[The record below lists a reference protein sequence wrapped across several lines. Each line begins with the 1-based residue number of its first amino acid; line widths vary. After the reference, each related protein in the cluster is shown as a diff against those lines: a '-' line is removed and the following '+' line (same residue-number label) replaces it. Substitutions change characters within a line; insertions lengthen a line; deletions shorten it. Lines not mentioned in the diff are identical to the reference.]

1 MATLES
7 QDFHLDEK
15 LRGEIR
21 TDSAFG
27 SYISKLRDAE
37 PVDLTTESIL
47 SFTDYSGAQAVAEGA
62 AKVETPFGTKV
73 AKVERGQVVSQVRV
87 STRALKKA
95 EANKVKVLEG
105 AQKILAEGFGKSL
118 DIILTHNTSP
128 IDGSSTVDFTRGL
141 ANGADTLVHQIAVD
155 ENPDNA
161 LRAAIAQQWTNEKEV
176 KGIAVTP
183 AFYAKL
189 AYQTDSQNR
198 LLYPQFTALPENE
211 WYFDGVKVVRTSA
224 IANKRYKASP
234 EFATNIDFILGDF
247 GTLSYGVE
255 LETLELIT
263 TGDPDNTGRDLKG
276 HNEVMLRL
284 ESLVEAVIIDK
295 ASLVVGQRAAE

>member
-1 MATLES
+1 MATLET

-21 TDSAFG
+21 RDSAFG
-27 SYISKLRDAE
+27 SYISKLRNEE
-37 PVDLTTESIL
+37 PVDLTTESVL
-47 SFTDYSGAQAVAEGA
+47 SFTNYSGAQAVAEGA
-62 AKVETPFGTKV
+62 PKAETPFGTKV
-73 AKVERGQVVSQVRV
+73 NKVERGQVVSQVRV

-105 AQKILAEGFGKSL
+105 AQKTLAEGFGKSL

-128 IDGSSTVDFTRGL
+128 LDGSATVDFTRGL
-141 ANGADTLVHQIAVD
+141 ATGADTLVHSIAPD
-155 ENPDNA
+155 EAPDAA
-161 LRAAIAQQWTNEKEV
+161 LRAAIAEQWTAEKNV
-176 KGIAVTP
+176 NGIAVTP

-198 LLYPQFTALPENE
+198 LLYPQFTALPEDE

-224 IANKRYKASP
+224 IANKRYVPNS
-234 EFATNIDFILGDF
+234 EFATNIDFLLGDW

-284 ESLVEAVIIDK
+284 ESLVEAVIVDK
-295 ASLVVGQRAAE
+295 AAIVVGKRETA

>member
-1 MATLES
+1 MATLET

-15 LRGEIR
+15 LRGDIR
-21 TDSAFG
+21 RDLAQR
-27 SYISKLRDAE
+27 SYISKLRNEE
-37 PVDLTTESIL
+37 PVDLTTESVL

-62 AKVETPFGTKV
+62 AKVETPFSTKV

-105 AQKILAEGFGKSL
+105 AQKTLAEGFGKSL

-128 IDGSSTVDFTRGL
+128 IDGTATVDFTRGL
-141 ANGADTLVHQIAVD
+141 ATGADTLVHNIAAD
-155 ENPDNA
+155 EAPDTA
-161 LRAAIAQQWTNEKEV
+161 LRAAIAAQWTAEKV
-176 KGIAVTP
+176 VDGIAITP

-198 LLYPQFTALPENE
+198 LLYPQFTALPEDE

-224 IANKRYKASP
+224 IANKRYVPNS
-234 EFATNIDFILGDF
+234 ESATNIDFILGQW

-284 ESLVEAVIIDK
+284 ESLVEAVIVDK
-295 ASLVVGQRAAE
+295 SAIVVGKREAE